1 MIFSQHAQH
10 AYCFSPEIKKTAIT
24 TITVICFHIRF
35 WEFGYMKIICKC
47 LCSIYNR
54 WSWGDFGEV
63 CGDSFMWDWK
73 FSGRLGWLQWIC
85 LALELYTANTV
96 GNKQKQGRRT
106 MIILW
111 SRIESILAKT
121 CQQRS
126 WMLRCLD
133 KLRPVSLAWTMK
145 GFHFTKEGMA
155 HTAPK
160 LGHVEKTWNSACQR
174 LSGCIRSFKVYQTI
188 AIFQS
193 TADLNLNSASLPG
206 KEPMMRMTLELSID
220 MPVTKLVRRIGLSTD
235 WKADCGTLIQLFVLF
250 VLFTWKGSQ
259 SCPDRVTC
267 ADLWLRKVNSLDEAF
282 GKSDETKQKESVPLI
297 SKAWQSVAKETRWSM
312 IYLSHFD
319 KNLTTVC

>member
-1 MIFSQHAQH
+1 
-10 AYCFSPEIKKTAIT
+10 
-24 TITVICFHIRF
+24 
-35 WEFGYMKIICKC
+35 MKIICKC
-47 LCSIYNR
+47 LCSIYSR

-174 LSGCIRSFKVYQTI
+174 LSGCIRSFKVYQAI

-250 VLFTWKGSQ
+250 VLFSLHEK
-259 SCPDRVTC
+259 DLKRVRIVWHVRICGC
-267 ADLWLRKVNSLDEAF
+267 ARWIVWTKRLVRAMRRDKRNLFLSSPRPGKVWQRKQDEAWF
-282 GKSDETKQKESVPLI
+282 IWAILI
-297 SKAWQSVAKETRWSM
+297 KIWQRFAK
-312 IYLSHFD
+312 
-319 KNLTTVC
+319 KNVIILQAMSGNFLNC